1 MSTNTI
7 NETVKSI
14 NYTVDDLL
22 NKTFNTIH
30 VVLPDW
36 AKTLIKLILVII
48 LVVVITK
55 IIKPRQITYYVYDS
69 TIDPTFAKDAKNIIA
84 QSELTTKYN
93 LLCVNDPRAADITI
107 KLKKRQ
113 EMDKWHE
120 EDKQYYPDGRQIRF
134 SLTWQGKEHKP
145 RIYIDDQNWL
155 NGVKESG
162 LTLEQYKE
170 YVIIHELMHGLGF
183 DHQPCNETTAVNG
196 VCPIM
201 TQSTR
206 GCPKGFRC
214 GYKPLPADYT
224 LKLDNRYI

>member
-1 MSTNTI
+1 MMSI
-7 NETVKSI
+7 SDTVKSI
-14 NYTVDDLL
+14 NNGVDSLL
-22 NKTFNTIH
+22 DQIFNTIN

-36 AKTLIKLILVII
+36 AKTLIKMILVII
-48 LVVVITK
+48 LVIIVV
-55 IIKPRQITYYVYDS
+55 KPRSITYYVYDS
-69 TIDPTFAKDAKNIIA
+69 VIDPDFAAKTKNIIR
-84 QSELTTKYN
+84 QSELTAKYN
-93 LLCVNDPRAADITI
+93 LHCVNDPSIADITI

-134 SLTWQGKEHKP
+134 SLTWQGEEHKP
-145 RIYIDDQNWL
+145 KIYIDDQNWL

-162 LTLEQYKE
+162 LTLEQYRE

-183 DHQPCNETTAVNG
+183 DHQPCDANTAVNG

-214 GYKPLPADYT
+214 GYKPLPADYS
-224 LKLDNRYI
+224 LKLDNRYIK